1 MHILN
6 SILKP
11 LCLLDRSTLALAN
24 LTAIHLH
31 LTNWTLILSLCRD
44 LQILLPLV
52 QAFSSSIRAF
62 SCHLHIS
69 LVSVYSLIRTVS
81 TTSNFQLWISSIPSK
96 NFSKQTCCSSNIN
109 VTYMWTMPGEVTHIY
124 GLWAWER
131 GEEREK
137 VGNGHTKNQKFQN
150 GGIFFC
156 HATWLV

>member
-1 MHILN
+1 MLTFFPSFNAESCSFMHILN

-44 LQILLPLV
+44 LQILPLV

-109 VTYMWTMPGEVTHIY
+109 VTGFLCKISPHEEEANLKTGQS
-124 GLWAWER
+124 LWCWCSAR
-131 GEEREK
+131 G
-137 VGNGHTKNQKFQN
+137 VM
-150 GGIFFC
+150 
-156 HATWLV
+156 L